1 MNKIKALLD
10 ADKIRSFER
19 EIKAFSLTAGFAQND
34 VYFRNLDMQS
44 SISKHTLRVRH
55 HNDGENGPPGGSYK
69 ITFTCLSESG
79 DEWAKFSEICSACDE
94 NIYKILSA
102 TGFKRLATLA
112 KYRRLYEGGFKMSR
126 DDIFG
131 LGTVIKA
138 YFNNAAEKDLIIAF
152 MEKIGVRGFETRT
165 NLQMVLECL
174 NKKTSANKDEGIKVV
189 KSEIFRMLNSRER
202 VIIAVAGGSGSGKT
216 FIANELM
223 SWLPDVTVFT
233 LDDYYKDRS
242 WITENLNSNFD
253 DPNAI
258 NLDLAREHLLGL
270 KNGETVMR
278 PERSLEKGYVVGY
291 NEVKPHKMIVV
302 EGIFTLHEKLADLFD
317 YSIFIEANLHGKLL
331 RRLMRDIGKTGQDFE
346 GILLQ
351 YVSTVQPMYE
361 KHIEVTKN
369 AADLIINNEFA
380 PYCETYDRL
389 NRFEFKIRCPFDI
402 PLEKLKEHG
411 AVLASE
417 QKQIDKYYVA
427 PGLNFMESDEL
438 LRIREENS
446 RLTLTYKGPR
456 KGTFQR
462 PRIDFPINM
471 KFAEVLIYLG
481 YSNAI
486 TTEKTRYKFSIESE
500 PELDIV
506 VDDVKN
512 LGLFIEVRVGS
523 PAGEKKAEAFLKNL
537 GLSVRTE
544 HIKGYFEDILKK
556 TFVM

>member
-10 ADKIRSFER
+10 ARSIEAFER
-19 EIKAFSLTAGFAQND
+19 EVKSFRQTAGYAQND

-44 SISKHTLRVRH
+44 SISKHTLRVRQQTEESA
-55 HNDGENGPPGGSYK
+55 GSRRESYK

-102 TGFKRLATLA
+102 TGFKRLATLS
-112 KYRRLYEGGFKMSR
+112 KFRRLYEGGFKMSR

-138 YFNNAAEKDLIIAF
+138 YFKDDSEKALITGF
-152 MEKIGVRGFETRT
+152 MERIGVRSFETRT
-165 NLQMVLECL
+165 NLQMVLEGL
-174 NKKTSANKDEGIKVV
+174 GSRTAPNKDEGIKIV
-189 KSEIFRMLNSRER
+189 KSEIFRLLNDRER
-202 VIIAVAGGSGSGKT
+202 LVIAVAGGSGSGKT
-216 FIANELM
+216 FIASELV

-253 DPNAI
+253 DPDAI
-258 NLDLAREHLLGL
+258 NLDLAREHLQAL
-270 KNGETVMR
+270 KRGETVMR
-278 PERSLEKGYVVGY
+278 PRRSLEKGYVVGHT
-291 NEVKPHKMIVV
+291 EVRPHKMIVV

-369 AADLIINNEFA
+369 AANLIINNEFA

-389 NRFEFKIRCPFDI
+389 DKFEFKIRCPFDI
-402 PLEKLKEHG
+402 PLETLKEHG
-411 AVLASE
+411 AALVSAKR
-417 QKQIDKYYVA
+417 QVDKYYVA

-438 LRIREENS
+438 LRIREEDS

-456 KGTFQR
+456 RGSFQR

-486 TTEKTRYKFSIESE
+486 TTEKTRYKFTIAAE

-523 PAGEKKAEAFLKNL
+523 PSGEKKAESFMKSL

-544 HIKGYFEDILKK
+544 YNRGYFEEILKK
-556 TFVM
+556 AFVY

>member
-1 MNKIKALLD
+1 VNKLKVIITGDMVGRFEKEVEKFKLA
-10 ADKIRSFER
+10 ASF
-19 EIKAFSLTAGFAQND
+19 SQTD

-55 HNDGENGPPGGSYK
+55 QTASGTKNDESHK
-69 ITFTCLSESG
+69 ITFTCLSESS

-112 KYRRLYEGGFKMSR
+112 KHRRLYEGPFNMSR

-131 LGTVIKA
+131 FGSVVKA
-138 YFNNAAEKDLIIAF
+138 YYKNDEEKKRIMDF
-152 MEKIGVRGFETRT
+152 MHRIGVSGYETRT
-165 NLQMVLECL
+165 NLQMVLESIN
-174 NKKTSANKDEGIKVV
+174 NKTAGSKDEGVKTV
-189 KSEIFRMLNSRER
+189 KSEVFKLLNSGRR
-202 VIIAVAGGSGSGKT
+202 IIIAVAGGSGSGKT
-216 FIANELM
+216 FIASELV

-242 WITENLNSNFD
+242 WISENLNSNFD
-253 DPNAI
+253 DPEAI
-258 NLDLAREHLLGL
+258 NLDLARDHLMRL

-278 PERSLEKGYVVGY
+278 PRRSLEKGCVVGY
-291 NEVKPHKMIVV
+291 QEVKPQKMIVV
-302 EGIFTLHEKLADLFD
+302 EGIFALHEKLADLFD
-317 YSIFIEANLHGKLL
+317 YSVFIEANLHGKLL

-369 AADLIINNEFA
+369 AANLIINNEFA
-380 PYCETYDRL
+380 PYCETYDKI
-389 NRFEFKIRCPFDI
+389 NRFEFKIRCLFDVPI
-402 PLEKLKEHG
+402 KTLKDHG
-411 AVLASE
+411 ATLISE
-417 QKQIDKYYVA
+417 QRQVDKYYVA

-446 RLTLTYKGPR
+446 ALSLTYKGPR

-481 YSNAI
+481 YSNVI
-486 TTEKTRYKFSIESE
+486 TTEKTRYKFKIESDA
-500 PELDIV
+500 ELDIV
-506 VDDVKN
+506 IDDVKN
-512 LGLFIEVRVGS
+512 LGTFIEVRVGS
-523 PAGEKKAEAFLKNL
+523 PAGEKKAERFLKNL
-537 GLSVRTE
+537 GLKVRRD
-544 HIKGYFEDILKK
+544 HNKGYFEEILKK
-556 TFVM
+556 AFVI